1 MVVPPTQSKVCIDSS
16 LCVCKYY
23 NLLSAYLHLHHHHR
37 NYQPKV
43 LFGTVT
49 RNNLDPVVN

>member
-16 LCVCKYY
+16 LCVCQYY

-49 RNNLDPVVN
+49 RNNLDPVS